1 MKNALVL
8 VGLAAAVVVGVLYAV
23 EYSSDDD
30 VPIYVKNGSLV
41 IEPEAS
47 PDNSWAW
54 TLELNGDNED
64 SSPSYSLEPA
74 NKYRDRSRTLWVKV
88 NLAGGTNCSQGNT
101 ANGQMVAVQY
111 GANTFTA
118 RFKRGRS
125 GPIDYRTKVRPAN
138 DLKANGT
145 ALRYAGEGFIT
156 KVTVGGWSCDITTR
170 EMLDSIAI
178 CSSDTPSECK

>member
-8 VGLAAAVVVGVLYAV
+8 LAVVAVVVVGGLYAV
-23 EYSSDDD
+23 ESSSDDD

-41 IEPEAS
+41 IEPGTS

-54 TLELNGDNED
+54 ALELNGDNAD
-64 SSPSYSLEPA
+64 PSPSYSLEPA
-74 NKYRDRSRTLWVKV
+74 NKYLNHSQTLSVKV
-88 NLAGGTNCSQGNT
+88 NLAGGANCSQGNT

-125 GPIDYRTKVRPAN
+125 GSFNYRTKVRPAN
-138 DLKANGT
+138 DLTVNGT
-145 ALRYAGEGFIT
+145 ALRYAGKESIT

-178 CSSDTPSECK
+178 CSSDTSAGCK